1 MFAGAAFTD
10 EADIKATDAVNM
22 LTALGVI
29 EGDPDGS
36 FRPDATVT
44 RAEMAK
50 MIFVVRNN
58 SIDDSAYENNSSKL
72 TDINSHWAKGYI
84 KFCES
89 QGIIAGYGDN
99 TFKPDATVTGV
110 EAAKMLLV
118 LTGYDANKAG
128 LVGHNWSTNTLKYA
142 GSAGLLDDVN
152 SGLEQGLPRQ
162 YAAQMIANTLDTNRV
177 KWSTDSDSF
186 DDILNGGVKETVGS
200 AYMGLSYDYGTLTSI
215 ETDSLTI
222 KIDADYD
229 SDNYHNSDRN
239 YSNGDLV
246 NFTKVSEDYTS
257 LLGQKVKVMFKD
269 GKTNNVL
276 GVYAV
281 SDNTVYNTLM
291 KNVELDGQKLKFE
304 GSSYSVDSTK
314 SIDLTFVG
322 IDGVETDTVAYTYF
336 DKDAAANEHD
346 TNGNTSLAEVTFVD
360 SDGNNKIDT
369 AIVFEKIGGEVTN
382 VASDKIT
389 FAGKSYKF
397 ADEIIDEE
405 LEADDYAVMSYSM
418 YEDCKEIVKADIVTD
433 ELEGSKNKTSDNGNY
448 SQYEI
453 AGTWYN
459 IDTTD
464 SDTGYENV
472 SVGDTVKA
480 YVANGVI
487 LNVDTDDGTGAI
499 PTNVAVVVGNGSGS
513 TTLYGDQVKLRYFDG
528 TLKTVTIDSD
538 NSIAGNDTQLGRA
551 YKVSGS
557 DSATKLEELK
567 NQKYNGYLA
576 LVYGSEDAKNVA
588 LGSNNTIA
596 GKRVADDAVIVV
608 WDENGSSKT
617 ITGKQFNNLTSSA
630 DLVTTKGAG
639 AVFTKDYNGLDR
651 VRLASVEVKSGST
664 IGDISG
670 TSNDNYGYIT
680 ADAVE
685 RSNGDVTYTLW
696 NGSENLTVKEENG
709 TASDRAKGT
718 VIGYGSIDA
727 DGYIQDVDDTYG
739 LLKSVSNTTPSQ
751 SNLAV
756 GANKASTTR
765 SISVGDNQLNVTAD
779 TKVLVIDSSE
789 DDDAIGQE
797 YIYGTTTLRKA
808 DKDVNDDYMNN
819 VAYIL
824 DEAVVDGE
832 ADLELLIIDNTGK
845 FDWIDDG
852 SDDGDDDDEDNT
864 STSAGVTVTKDM
876 AGDAMTYGQTSDTET
891 LSANVE
897 GLKGYYAEVS
907 IVDSSKADAS
917 SKFTTSVVVDGSGS
931 QVTTNDVATINVT
944 ITNDKSADA
953 GKYTMTLKIGSKTVV
968 RDFTVAKAKI
978 STLTPDSVTAPTSS
992 ALTSSPVA
1000 PSITFT
1006 DSTYGA
1012 LVTATADPANW
1023 VETDVAG
1030 ADGTWEAT
1038 DEATATY
1045 TLAITSPNYE
1055 FDSTVTVTTTNMNS
1069 PKSATI
1075 SGNTLT
1081 IVYTLAS

>member
-1 MFAGAAFTD
+1 MSPTSWRAARTRPR
-10 EADIKATDAVNM
+10 ITAT
-22 LTALGVI
+22 TA
-29 EGDPDGS
+29 S
-36 FRPDATVT
+36 T
-44 RAEMAK
+44 RSPAP
-50 MIFVVRNN
+50 
-58 SIDDSAYENNSSKL
+58 
-72 TDINSHWAKGYI
+72 
-84 KFCES
+84 
-89 QGIIAGYGDN
+89 GI
-99 TFKPDATVTGV
+99 T
-110 EAAKMLLV
+110 
-118 LTGYDANKAG
+118 
-128 LVGHNWSTNTLKYA
+128 
-142 GSAGLLDDVN
+142 
-152 SGLEQGLPRQ
+152 
-162 YAAQMIANTLDTNRV
+162 
-177 KWSTDSDSF
+177 
-186 DDILNGGVKETVGS
+186 
-200 AYMGLSYDYGTLTSI
+200 
-215 ETDSLTI
+215 
-222 KIDADYD
+222 
-229 SDNYHNSDRN
+229 
-239 YSNGDLV
+239 
-246 NFTKVSEDYTS
+246 
-257 LLGQKVKVMFKD
+257 
-269 GKTNNVL
+269 
-276 GVYAV
+276 
-281 SDNTVYNTLM
+281 
-291 KNVELDGQKLKFE
+291 
-304 GSSYSVDSTK
+304 
-314 SIDLTFVG
+314 
-322 IDGVETDTVAYTYF
+322 
-336 DKDAAANEHD
+336 
-346 TNGNTSLAEVTFVD
+346 
-360 SDGNNKIDT
+360 
-369 AIVFEKIGGEVTN
+369 
-382 VASDKIT
+382 
-389 FAGKSYKF
+389 
-397 ADEIIDEE
+397 
-405 LEADDYAVMSYSM
+405 
-418 YEDCKEIVKADIVTD
+418 
-433 ELEGSKNKTSDNGNY
+433 
-448 SQYEI
+448 
-453 AGTWYN
+453 
-459 IDTTD
+459 DTTD

-538 NSIAGNDTQLGRA
+538 NSIAGNATQLGRA

-567 NQKYNGYLA
+567 NQKYNGYLT
-576 LVYGSEDAKNVA
+576 LIYGSYSSGDEEDVA

-617 ITGKQFNNLTSSA
+617 ITGKQFNNLASSA
-630 DLVTTKGAG
+630 DLVTTNGAG

-727 DGYIQDVDDTYG
+727 DGYIQDVDDSYG

-852 SDDGDDDDEDNT
+852 SSDDEEEEEEGGSSTKDNI
-864 STSAGVTVTKDM
+864 TVTT
-876 AGDAMTYGQTSDTET
+876 DASLAVDKVLTSIDGSGNLTIALPAPTGAASVTADITVKVDGINATAAEGSITVDQKTWTVTGKNLSDKNKITVDVKNYKVVMTVAKGALAFNGLPEEPSTGTAKAALPTTAPTTS
-891 LSANVE
+891 VE
-897 GLKGYYAEVS
+897 GLGTVSAVTWTETTNGTTADEVDAGDTWTAEFTVKTADGYQF
-907 IVDSSKADAS
+907 DTTAS
-917 SKFTTSVVVDGSGS
+917 AYTVDG
-931 QVTTNDVATINVT
+931 A
-944 ITNDKSADA
+944 
-953 GKYTMTLKIGSKTVV
+953 KTV
-968 RDFTVAKAKI
+968 
-978 STLTPDSVTAPTSS
+978 S
-992 ALTSSPVA
+992 
-1000 PSITFT
+1000 
-1006 DSTYGA
+1006 
-1012 LVTATADPANW
+1012 ATAD
-1023 VETDVAG
+1023 
-1030 ADGTWEAT
+1030 
-1038 DEATATY
+1038 
-1045 TLAITSPNYE
+1045 TL
-1055 FDSTVTVTTTNMNS
+1055 TVTFEF
-1069 PKSATI
+1069 AI
-1075 SGNTLT
+1075 S
-1081 IVYTLAS
+1081 